1 MNIVDAADVL
11 DDLAA
16 GRTPDRAKL
25 IAGALALQTLVQQGR
40 ASRDILDAAAGIETV
55 ATGGNLE
62 LVASG
67 RERAAALAIVVRNA
81 AGNDCD
87 T

>member
-1 MNIVDAADVL
+1 MSIVDAADVL

-25 IAGALALQTLVQQGR
+25 IAGALALHTIVQQGR

-55 ATGGNLE
+55 ATGGILE
-62 LVASG
+62 LEASG
-67 RERAAALAIVVRNA
+67 RERAAVLAIVIRNV
-81 AGNDCD
+81 AGNDLY